1 MPPQLTL
8 TDSSPTPLAN
18 QVAGHDGVM
27 SDASGSLVIKPA
39 LPREIAFYQTLNS
52 ASKEDPIRRFK
63 PFVPRFYGTLRL
75 EGQLSSTGDVERL
88 HNQGKEEVPES
99 VVIENLSHAFTHPN
113 IMDVKL
119 GTVLYGPDASD
130 EKRARMDKQARETTT
145 HETGVRLTGCQTWHA
160 PSSSYISTPKSFGK
174 TISVSQLPSGM
185 VRFFPLP
192 TDTIGSLVIP
202 PSPPPTATTATSTT
216 SSAGVI
222 APASDL
228 PIIPVSTSLGV
239 PPTPVSANGGLVR
252 STTTASNPVLPNDGS
267 YRSHAISPTLLVK
280 VLDIVL
286 SEIDQL
292 IGVLTDLEI
301 RFVGG
306 SVLIVYEGDPT
317 RLASAIERYE
327 SRRAIKALKAAN
339 PESPALDQKRSA
351 FSDDGSNDDDESDSG
366 LSGSDSDSDEE
377 DDDDDDEDDDIDG
390 TKEDERN
397 ARRCPP
403 VRVKMI
409 DFAHTW
415 LAQGEGPDQGVLKGL
430 ETLKRLIQGRKKEV
444 EAAMI

>member
-1 MPPQLTL
+1 MPAQLVL
-8 TDSSPTPLAN
+8 TDSAPTPLAN

-52 ASKEDPIRRFK
+52 ASKEDPVRRLR

-88 HNQGKEEVPES
+88 QKEGKEEVPES

-119 GTVLYGPDASD
+119 GTVLHGPDASD

-174 TISVSQLPSGM
+174 TIPVSQLPSGM

-202 PSPPPTATTATSTT
+202 PSPPPTAATATT
-216 SSAGVI
+216 SSTSPSDVI
-222 APASDL
+222 APPDL
-228 PIIPVSTSLGV
+228 PPIPESTSPGA
-239 PPTPVSANGGLVR
+239 PPTPMSATDGAVSG
-252 STTTASNPVLPNDGS
+252 TTTDSEITKPVLPVDGNYS
-267 YRSHAISPTLLVK
+267 SHAIPPNLLVK

-286 SEIDQL
+286 AEIDRL
-292 IGVLTDLEI
+292 IEVLTELEI

-306 SVLIVYEGDPT
+306 SVLIVYEGDPI
-317 RLASAIERYE
+317 RLAAALERYE
-327 SRRAIKALKAAN
+327 SKRAIKALKAAN
-339 PESPALDQKRSA
+339 PESPALEKKRSA
-351 FSDDGSNDDDESDSG
+351 FSDDGSNEDDSDFEGLSDSET
-366 LSGSDSDSDEE
+366 DEE
-377 DDDDDDEDDDIDG
+377 DEDEEEDDLDG

-403 VRVKMI
+403 VRIKMI

-415 LAQGEGPDQGVLKGL
+415 LAQGDGPDKGVLKGL
-430 ETLKRLIQGRKKEV
+430 ETLKGLIQGRKSQV
-444 EAAMI
+444 EAVMS